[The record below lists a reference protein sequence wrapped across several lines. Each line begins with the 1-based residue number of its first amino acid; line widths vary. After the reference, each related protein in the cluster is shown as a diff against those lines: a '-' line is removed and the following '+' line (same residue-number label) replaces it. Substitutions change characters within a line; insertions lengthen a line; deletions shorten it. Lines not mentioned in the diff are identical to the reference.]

1 MLLVRPLWPW
11 LYSPHPLEHRR
22 LPLVLCLGCGA
33 ITIAQILCL
42 RGQKLGLFMWL
53 YPSLSKTDKSI
64 TALLKVSAAVIKIHD
79 QKQLGKERVYF
90 SLQFSNYTPSLREV
104 RTGPQ
109 SKNLVVRTEGKT
121 SEKCCLLAC
130 SLWLAQ
136 PAFLYTQKWYRPQW
150 AGHCPH
156 QSLRK

>member
-1 MLLVRPLWPW
+1 
-11 LYSPHPLEHRR
+11 
-22 LPLVLCLGCGA
+22 
-33 ITIAQILCL
+33 
-42 RGQKLGLFMWL
+42 MWL
-53 YPSLSKTDKSI
+53 YPSLSKTDKPI

-150 AGHCPH
+150 GGALPTSITKKISPTDLPMEESYGDIFSINITSQVCL
-156 QSLRK
+156 SLSS